1 MFIARVVVASAALT
15 FTVGCGGS
23 DHDVRPDG
31 PSSDGTGCPLPAYPD
46 ESCTGVP
53 AGVTL
58 TTMVGDLEI
67 DTPDTVIDGMDIQ
80 GCVLIKAPGVVIR
93 NSKITCG
100 NALAVASYRN
110 YYTGTGVLLEDVEIT
125 CGDTVGTAVGDYN
138 VTVRRAN
145 IHGCENGF
153 DVDGEISVVDSYI
166 HDLYIND
173 AIDTHTDG
181 LQITPVG
188 QNVVIKHNTIYM
200 NNGNA
205 AIITPRV
212 SAGVVDNVLIEANL
226 MAGGGYTLYCEQ
238 DGPATNYRVIDNH
251 FSTKFYDTIGDF
263 GPWTDCFDE
272 TLSGNVVHETGDP
285 VAPE

>member
-1 MFIARVVVASAALT
+1 MRATRPRVIALLALA
-15 FTVGCGGS
+15 VSCGGTS
-23 DHDVRPDG
+23 GDVPPDA

-46 ESCTGVP
+46 ATCTGVP

-58 TTMVGDLEI
+58 TTMVGDLAI
-67 DTPDTVIDGMDIQ
+67 TTPGTVIDGMDIQ
-80 GCVLIKAPGVVIR
+80 GCVAIEAPGVVIR
-93 NSKITCG
+93 NSKITCPSF
-100 NALAVASYRN
+100 LAVASYSTS
-110 YYTGTGVLLEDVEIT
+110 YTGTGALLEDVEIS
-125 CGDTVGTAVGDYN
+125 CGDNTGTAVGDYN

-153 DVDGEISVVDSYI
+153 DVDGEITVEDSYI

-188 QNVVIKHNTIYM
+188 KNVVIKHNTIYM

-205 AIITPRV
+205 AIISPLI

-226 MAGGGYTLYCEQ
+226 MAGGGYTLYCAQ

-272 TLSGNVVHETGDP
+272 TLSGNVVHETGEP